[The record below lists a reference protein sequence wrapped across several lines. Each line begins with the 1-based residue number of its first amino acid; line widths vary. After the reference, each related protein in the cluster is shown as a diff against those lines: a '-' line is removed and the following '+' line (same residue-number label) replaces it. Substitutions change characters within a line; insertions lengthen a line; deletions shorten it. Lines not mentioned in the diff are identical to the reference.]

1 MNYRFLDGALG
12 SPLNVVELTI
22 AGGIIYVL
30 LRTCSGD
37 TISQTFVSATSRLIR
52 TQGALDDVC
61 PLVDSYSIQEY
72 PDILGISHHIISHK
86 KYLDIEIVK

>member
-12 SPLNVVELTI
+12 SPLNTVELTTV
-22 AGGIIYVL
+22 GGIIHVL
-30 LRTCSGD
+30 LCTCSGD

-61 PLVDSYSIQEY
+61 PLGDSYSIQQY
-72 PDILGISHHIISHK
+72 PDILGI
-86 KYLDIEIVK
+86 